1 MKIHTGQQIRC
12 DTCQRVFRSTVKL
25 NQHQCAYSE
34 DVEEEL
40 YEEEVKDD
48 YEDQAGEDCE
58 EEPREDEDSYDS
70 QVDE

>member
-25 NQHQCAYSE
+25 NQHQCVYTE
-34 DVEEEL
+34 GVEEEV

-48 YEDQAGEDCE
+48 YEDQAGEDYE
-58 EEPREDEDSYDS
+58 EETREDDDSYNS
-70 QVDE
+70 QEDE